1 MRENYRNSIAS
12 IKKFPQFTTMNVI
25 DGQAGLVIYASLIFY
40 SLTVDNIL
48 NIIVILAGI
57 SIQMLTGD
65 NGIIKRAGEA
75 KETTDIAEIKERI
88 NLKMAEALINYY
100 TPSSNP
106 AEDNKTDI
114 IKKIVTD
121 LANEYTDG
129 DITGKE
135 KENDDYKIAIEGDGE
150 GARIFIT
157 SNKQPNLK
165 ISGIMQNNGTIMW
178 GKKPVIELYNKG
190 KISPYAG
197 DFIQLPNQGKYSC
210 GWVKKNTDNI
220 QMHRKTSTAIAG
232 SGDYNAN
239 TCFSTKMI
247 DLTGYTRVVFKF
259 STLKI
264 SSADYSNNRSTTFSM
279 ILTTNITGNNAAWN
293 NRKKQ
298 HNLVSPDIY
307 KAVLDAP
314 GTYILD
320 ITGFDS
326 NAYIGMIDRGSHW
339 SNQGTD
345 AVCTSISIE

>member
-1 MRENYRNSIAS
+1 
-12 IKKFPQFTTMNVI
+12 
-25 DGQAGLVIYASLIFY
+25 
-40 SLTVDNIL
+40 
-48 NIIVILAGI
+48 
-57 SIQMLTGD
+57 MLTGD

-75 KETTDIAEIKERI
+75 KEKTDIEELKERI

-106 AEDNKTDI
+106 TEDNKTDI
-114 IKKIVTD
+114 IKKMVTD

-135 KENDDYKIAIEGDGE
+135 KENV
-150 GARIFIT
+150 
-157 SNKQPNLK
+157 
-165 ISGIMQNNGTIMW
+165 SGMMQNNGTIMW

-197 DFIQLPNQGKYSC
+197 DFIQLPNQGIYSC
-210 GWVKKNTDNI
+210 GWVKKNANNI
-220 QMHRKTSTAIAG
+220 QMHRKTTSAIKG

>member
-48 NIIVILAGI
+48 NIIVLLILAGI

-150 GARIFIT
+150 GAARFH
-157 SNKQPNLK
+157 
-165 ISGIMQNNGTIMW
+165 
-178 GKKPVIELYNKG
+178 E
-190 KISPYAG
+190 AG
-197 DFIQLPNQGKYSC
+197 PGEEARQVLH
-210 GWVKKNTDNI
+210 
-220 QMHRKTSTAIAG
+220 HRRHQAG
-232 SGDYNAN
+232 QAGRHGRTHQHHHA
-239 TCFSTKMI
+239 
-247 DLTGYTRVVFKF
+247 GRV
-259 STLKI
+259 LQ
-264 SSADYSNNRSTTFSM
+264 A
-279 ILTTNITGNNAAWN
+279 G
-293 NRKKQ
+293 
-298 HNLVSPDIY
+298 
-307 KAVLDAP
+307 
-314 GTYILD
+314 
-320 ITGFDS
+320 
-326 NAYIGMIDRGSHW
+326 
-339 SNQGTD
+339 
-345 AVCTSISIE
+345 